1 MPLVRHVFAVA
12 VPAREAGQRPHGFA
26 IAPCDAN
33 RDFGCLTD
41 LTAGEP
47 AAGHPGEPRLTAVG
61 LARELQGRPDRQ
73 VHAWLARSS
82 EPAVDT
88 ASCLGLIALVEA
100 GHGQACRFSISW
112 LLVSPHARRRG
123 VGTALV
129 DHAVRMAATLGA
141 THVFVE
147 TRADWPAA
155 RAFWNAVASR

>member
-1 MPLVRHVFAVA
+1 MPLVRHVFAA
-12 VPAREAGQRPHGFA
+12 ASPAGEAGPRPHGFA

-33 RDFGCLTD
+33 RDFSCLTD
-41 LTAGEP
+41 LTAGNP
-47 AAGHPGEPRLTAVG
+47 AAGHTEEPRLTAAG
-61 LARELQGRPDRQ
+61 LARELQGRPDRR

-82 EPAVDT
+82 EHSADA

-100 GHGQACRFSISW
+100 GHGLACRFSISW

-141 THVFVE
+141 THVFVD